1 MCGMLATIHV
11 DRTTTW
17 SYALS
22 LLVFDL
28 YHTLVV
34 SRTVRSLDL
43 IIKYEHT
50 LHGKGYLFYLWVLC
64 VVVWYGTI
72 LGLDV
77 ERCLSSIDL
86 DGIID

>member
-1 MCGMLATIHV
+1 MCMCGMLATIHV

-50 LHGKGYLFYLWVLC
+50 LRKGVSILFMG
-64 VVVWYGTI
+64 VV
-72 LGLDV
+72 
-77 ERCLSSIDL
+77 CSSMVRYDTRT
-86 DGIID
+86 